1 MKTILKEV
9 KAFVKSTQ
17 GLKISE
23 VTNTSIRLENS
34 RLYWRKGFEKR
45 IRTFIESNNLD
56 LICSTSFGGYDY
68 LIVSKNSL

>member
-1 MKTILKEV
+1 MKAILKEV

-17 GLKISE
+17 GLKVSE
-23 VTNTSIRLENS
+23 VTDTSIRIENS
-34 RLYWRKGFEKR
+34 RLYWRKGFEER

-68 LIVSKNSL
+68 LIVNKVSL